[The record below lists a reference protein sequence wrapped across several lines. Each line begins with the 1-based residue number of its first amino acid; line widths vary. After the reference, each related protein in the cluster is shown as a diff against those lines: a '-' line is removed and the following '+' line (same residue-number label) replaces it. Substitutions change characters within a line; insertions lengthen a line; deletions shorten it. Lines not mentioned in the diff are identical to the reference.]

1 MSDENYLSLL
11 SNYLNLYHQSMTAC
25 IESCGTDD
33 MSFCIMFFIV
43 FQDNLEASPQW
54 RMMRD
59 AVNMKVSTKPR
70 SDSYLADFLE
80 WWANDYGV
88 NMSTDKHVSYHIA
101 LAL

>member
-1 MSDENYLSLL
+1 
-11 SNYLNLYHQSMTAC
+11 
-25 IESCGTDD
+25 

-70 SDSYLADFLE
+70 SDSYLADFLK

-88 NMSTDKHVSYHIA
+88 IMSTNKHVSYLIA
-101 LAL
+101 LAFSDL